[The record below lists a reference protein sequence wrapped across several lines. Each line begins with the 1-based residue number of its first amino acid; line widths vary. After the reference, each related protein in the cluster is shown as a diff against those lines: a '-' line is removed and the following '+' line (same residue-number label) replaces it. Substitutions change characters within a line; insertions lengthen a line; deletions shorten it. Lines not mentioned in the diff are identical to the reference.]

1 MENYEEKY
9 KRALERARIGLH
21 DCNLL
26 DCDDMTRKSAITTI
40 YHLFPELIEDEDE
53 RIRKGIIRNLQY
65 LMDRSEGFVKEDL
78 QERIAWLEKQ
88 KPNTHKREIDDAYLQ
103 GICDAKHAIEKQG
116 ESTRTNDEIP
126 FDIEIPF
133 GANDSELQEV
143 SYNIPEGFYAEIK
156 DDRVVIK
163 KVEPKFKVVDW
174 VIKNGIV
181 AQILDKQKYGF
192 VGLDIDGKDF
202 FCNYGHTDSM
212 RLWTIGDAKDG
223 DVLSFYLE
231 YKGNKMVQT
240 GIIEKYVGKHG
251 GCSNTFKVYVGV
263 NWENNFQIG
272 EHMGCSDIRPATKE
286 QRDLLFSKIKQAGY
300 EWNAEK
306 KELKKIDVASKEG
319 DDKRIRK
326 AIHIYLDWLDGRE
339 DYQPKGVYTIRD
351 MIDWVIKQDKKISA
365 DKVIEWLNH
374 HELSR
379 DDVVTSVIPDD
390 SPTSVP
396 HRAKWLSDEF
406 IKQFKKDF
414 GL

>member
-1 MENYEEKY
+1 M
-9 KRALERARIGLH
+9 KRSLERARIGLH

-26 DCDDMTRKSAITTI
+26 DCDDMTRRAAITTI
-40 YHLFPELIEDEDE
+40 YHLFPELAEDEDE

-88 KPNTHKREIDDAYLQ
+88 
-103 GICDAKHAIEKQG
+103 G
-116 ESTRTNDEIP
+116 ESTITN
-126 FDIEIPF
+126 IEIPF

-143 SYNIPEGFYAEIK
+143 SYDIPEGFYAEIK

-163 KVEPKFKVVDW
+163 KIAPKFKVGDW
-174 VIKNGIV
+174 VILPLGIIAHIDSLNSTDYQV
-181 AQILDKQKYGF
+181 TTT
-192 VGLDIDGKDF
+192 DGKICDF
-202 FCNYGHTDSM
+202 KISKQDNYH
-212 RLWTIGDAKDG
+212 LWTIKDAKDG
-223 DVLSFYLE
+223 DVLVNS
-231 YKGNKMVQT
+231 KGNPFIFT
-240 GIIEKYVGKHG
+240 GKFTINYHNPIAYCGIGNGDKFIVCALNWRFHWAEKKEV
-251 GCSNTFKVYVGV
+251 S
-263 NWENNFQIG
+263 
-272 EHMGCSDIRPATKE
+272 PATKE
-286 QRDLLFSKIKQAGY
+286 QRELLFQKMKEAGY
-300 EWNAEK
+300 VWDADK
-306 KELKKIDVASKEG
+306 KELKKMEVASKEG
-319 DDKRIRK
+319 DDERIRK
-326 AIHIYLDWLDGRE
+326 AIHIYLDWLDGRK

-396 HRAKWLSDEF
+396 HRVKWLSDEF

-414 GL
+414 GI